1 MESQP
6 DQSSVDSTFS
16 YHCKNMAPRLPLTK
30 DQVQKMKAEFLALD
44 ADGDG
49 TITVNELENVLRS
62 MRGKLKASD
71 ADIKRA
77 IKEIDKDGDGTI
89 DLEEYL
95 KSRKNKTNM
104 DLIHRALVQR
114 SRVRKEFERF
124 DADKSGYITKEELM
138 ALIQARAA
146 VTITSEQV
154 DKMMMDNDENH
165 DGMIN
170 YEEFVLIMT
179 K

>member
-1 MESQP
+1 MGSL
-6 DQSSVDSTFS
+6 SVPFTSKDVLNIS
-16 YHCKNMAPRLPLTK
+16 KMKRLPLTK
-30 DQVQKMKAEFLALD
+30 DQVQKLKTEFMALD

-104 DLIHRALVQR
+104 DLIHRALVQGSEKS
-114 SRVRKEFERF
+114 SRGLTQIRVDILQRKNSWHLF
-124 DADKSGYITKEELM
+124 K
-138 ALIQARAA
+138 Q
-146 VTITSEQV
+146 EQQS
-154 DKMMMDNDENH
+154 
-165 DGMIN
+165 
-170 YEEFVLIMT
+170 
-179 K
+179 

>member
-1 MESQP
+1 
-6 DQSSVDSTFS
+6 
-16 YHCKNMAPRLPLTK
+16 
-30 DQVQKMKAEFLALD
+30 MKSEFLALD

-49 TITVNELENVLRS
+49 TITVSELENVLRS

-89 DLEEYL
+89 DLEEYM

-124 DADKSGYITKEELM
+124 DADQSGYITKEELM

-146 VTITSEQV
+146 VTITSEQI
-154 DKMMMDNDENH
+154 DKMMSDSDENH
-165 DGMIN
+165 DGKIN

>member
-1 MESQP
+1 MLVFH
-6 DQSSVDSTFS
+6 DASTRQNDRLS
-16 YHCKNMAPRLPLTK
+16 KMAPRLPLTK
-30 DQVQKMKAEFLALD
+30 DQVQRMKKEFLALD

-49 TITVNELENVLRS
+49 TITISELETVLRS

-95 KSRKNKTNM
+95 KSRKNKTNH

-124 DADKSGYITKEELM
+124 DADQSGYITKQELM

-146 VTITSEQV
+146 VTITSEQI
-154 DKMMMDNDENH
+154 DKMMTDSDDDH
-165 DGMIN
+165 DGKIN

>member
-1 MESQP
+1 MGSL
-6 DQSSVDSTFS
+6 SVPFTSKDVLHIS
-16 YHCKNMAPRLPLTK
+16 KMKRLPLTK
-30 DQVQKMKAEFLALD
+30 DQVQKLKTEFMALD

-49 TITVNELENVLRS
+49 TITVVELEKVLRS
-62 MRGKLKASD
+62 MRGKLKASE
-71 ADIKRA
+71 ADIKKA

-89 DLEEYL
+89 DLEEYM

-124 DADKSGYITKEELM
+124 DVDQSGYITKEELM
-138 ALIQARAA
+138 AVIQARAA
-146 VTITSEQV
+146 VTISEEQI
-154 DKMMMDNDENH
+154 DQMMGDSDENQ
-165 DGMIN
+165 DGKIS

>member
-1 MESQP
+1 MGSL
-6 DQSSVDSTFS
+6 SVPFTSKDVLNIS
-16 YHCKNMAPRLPLTK
+16 KMKRLPLTK
-30 DQVQKMKAEFLALD
+30 DQVQKLKTEFMALD

-89 DLEEYL
+89 DLEEYM

-124 DADKSGYITKEELM
+124 DADNSGYITKQELM

-146 VTITSEQV
+146 VCITEDQI
-154 DKMMMDNDENH
+154 DKMMVDSDENH
-165 DGMIN
+165 DGLIN
-170 YEEFVLIMT
+170 YE
-179 K
+179 

>member
-1 MESQP
+1 MPFTSK
-6 DQSSVDSTFS
+6 DVLNIS
-16 YHCKNMAPRLPLTK
+16 KMKRLPLTK
-30 DQVQKMKAEFLALD
+30 DQVQKLKTEFMALD

-49 TITVNELENVLRS
+49 TITVVELEKVLRS
-62 MRGKLKASD
+62 MRGKLKASE
-71 ADIKRA
+71 ADIKKA

-95 KSRKNKTNM
+95 KSRKGKTNQ

-124 DADKSGYITKEELM
+124 DQDNSGFITKEELM
-138 ALIQARAA
+138 AVIQARAA
-146 VTITSEQV
+146 VTITVEQIE
-154 DKMMMDNDENH
+154 KMMADSDENN
-165 DGMIN
+165 DGLIN

>member
-1 MESQP
+1 
-6 DQSSVDSTFS
+6 
-16 YHCKNMAPRLPLTK
+16 MAPRLPLTK
-30 DQVQKMKAEFLALD
+30 EQITKMKSEFLALD

-49 TITVNELENVLRS
+49 TITVKELENVLRS

-95 KSRKNKTNM
+95 KSRRNKTNM

-124 DADKSGYITKEELM
+124 DADGSGYITKEELL
-138 ALIQARAA
+138 ALVQARAA
-146 VTITSEQV
+146 VTITSEQI
-154 DKMMMDNDENH
+154 DKMMLDSDENH
-165 DGMIN
+165 DGKIN

>member
-1 MESQP
+1 
-6 DQSSVDSTFS
+6 
-16 YHCKNMAPRLPLTK
+16 MAPPRLPLTQ
-30 DQVQKMKAEFLALD
+30 DQIKKMKSEFLALD

-49 TITVNELENVLRS
+49 TITVNELEKVLRS

-89 DLEEYL
+89 ELEEYM

-124 DADKSGYITKEELM
+124 DVDQSGYITKEELM
-138 ALIQARAA
+138 AVIQARAA
-146 VTITSEQV
+146 VTISEEQI
-154 DKMMMDNDENH
+154 DQMMGDSDENQ
-165 DGMIN
+165 DGKIS

>member
-1 MESQP
+1 
-6 DQSSVDSTFS
+6 
-16 YHCKNMAPRLPLTK
+16 MAPRLPLTK
-30 DQVQKMKAEFLALD
+30 EQVQKMKSEFLALD

-49 TITVNELENVLRS
+49 TITVSELENVLRS

-89 DLEEYL
+89 DLEEYM

-124 DADKSGYITKEELM
+124 DADNSGYITKEELM

-146 VTITSEQV
+146 VTITSEQI
-154 DKMMMDNDENH
+154 DKMMLDSDENH
-165 DGMIN
+165 DGKIN